1 MSFYQNFSVL
11 QTPANPAL
19 LLLEDTSTT
28 SPASNPTDYAAYDID
43 SRRIYLQDSNG
54 DYLTP
59 TGTTTDYIVWD
70 LNDNP
75 ITLDVLTQ
83 DQALNVRVDWLDI
96 DENVL
101 YSKNNN
107 YCLAEYNK
115 QFLYY
120 LIQLQ
125 SLTYNIIQDN
135 NYWGN
140 VGIFWVNIVG
150 AQNAVLIADDIF
162 ASQTCL
168 NRATFMAQNQ
178 STFF

>member
-28 SPASNPTDYAAYDID
+28 SPATTPTDYEAYDID

-54 DYLTP
+54 DYLVP
-59 TGTTTDYIVWD
+59 SGVTTDYIEWP
-70 LNDNP
+70 LLDNP

-83 DQALNVRVDWLDI
+83 DQALNVRVDWLDV
-96 DENVL
+96 DGNVL

-107 YCLAEYNK
+107 YCLSEFNK

-140 VGIFWVNIVG
+140 VG
-150 AQNAVLIADDIF
+150 VL
-162 ASQTCL
+162 
-168 NRATFMAQNQ
+168 
-178 STFF
+178 